1 MKGCLKSF
9 LLIKFAGACYT
20 YVPCFRLA
28 FSLLGVRSLFGRL
41 WFVFNSVSMKR
52 FGYQRA

>member
-9 LLIKFAGACYT
+9 LLIKLAGACYT
-20 YVPCFRLA
+20 YAPCFRLA

-41 WFVFNSVSMKR
+41 WFLLLILVSMKR
-52 FGYQRA
+52 LLSRA